1 MKQIAHSA
9 TDSASLRGNPAQ
21 TKHAARVLGMTLI
34 EVLIGLAITTLM
46 TVAGWRAIE
55 ALQSAREQ
63 TYRDANQWQTLDTLF
78 TTIES
83 DMRRADFSRFSGG
96 TDSFTLRLN
105 PLGASDIADTV
116 RYVVQVVG
124 ENRIQIVRQATSGG
138 VVMAEVDALRF
149 SYRKAPRANEPASA
163 SESTISEYP
172 RAIEI
177 ALIIPGGDP
186 ESRRSIT
193 RTLVLR

>member
-1 MKQIAHSA
+1 MNQIAHS
-9 TDSASLRGNPAQ
+9 TSDSASLRANRAQ
-21 TKHAARVLGMTLI
+21 TKHGARALGMTLI

-46 TVAGWRAIE
+46 TVAGWRAID

-116 RYVVQVVG
+116 RYVAQVAG

-149 SYRKAPRANEPASA
+149 SYRKLPRANEPASG
-163 SESTISEYP
+163 SESSISEYP